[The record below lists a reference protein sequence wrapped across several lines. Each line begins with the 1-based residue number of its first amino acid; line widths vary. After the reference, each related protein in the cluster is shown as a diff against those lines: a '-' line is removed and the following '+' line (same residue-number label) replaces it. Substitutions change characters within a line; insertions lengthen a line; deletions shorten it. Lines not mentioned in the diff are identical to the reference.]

1 MSLTGRFCF
10 RRSLFGKVVLMVEE
24 ERRKWPFSKAGATRT
39 RWRDAGLMDLTH
51 HELRK
56 ILELRDRT
64 GGSVQEPAAVAD
76 AAARK
81 RPTLPLPESVGWH
94 YPSLDENPSR
104 LNAH

>member
-10 RRSLFGKVVLMVEE
+10 RRCLFGKVVLMVEE
-24 ERRKWPFSKAGATRT
+24 ERREWPFSNNGATRT
-39 RWRDAGLMDLTH
+39 RWRDAALMDLTH

-64 GGSVQEPAAVAD
+64 ATTVQEPAAVVD

-81 RPTLPLPESVGWH
+81 RSAPSLPESVGWQ
-94 YPSLDENPSR
+94 YPALDGNPIR
-104 LNAH
+104 LNGH